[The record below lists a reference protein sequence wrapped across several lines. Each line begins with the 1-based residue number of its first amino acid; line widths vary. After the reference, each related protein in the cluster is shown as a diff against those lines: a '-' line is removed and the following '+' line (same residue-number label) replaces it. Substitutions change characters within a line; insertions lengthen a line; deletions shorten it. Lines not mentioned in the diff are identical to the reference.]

1 MAAIVVSS
9 ITNNYLALPKSS
21 PQRISMA
28 VWPTGGGAGSDDG
41 RKAQQCLL
49 GQPDFIVYGTTD
61 TNTAASPA
69 IDLTAQGVTF
79 PDGTQRI
86 IVAKARVADDN
97 GQGLVETKG
106 IVDGGSTPIV
116 VTDSADAD
124 PLVSGL
130 AGTPTLVMSVS
141 TANVILTAVGITD
154 VDCRWVI
161 EVYIGDAVPLAYIP
175 TT

>member
-9 ITNNYLALPKSS
+9 ITNNFLPIAKTS
-21 PQRISMA
+21 PQRISLA
-28 VWPTGGGAGSDDG
+28 LWPTGGNAGEGA
-41 RKAQQCLL
+41 KAQNALL
-49 GQPDFIVYGTTD
+49 GGPDFIVYGTTD
-61 TNTAASPA
+61 TTTNGTA

-86 IVAKARVADDN
+86 IVAKARIADDN
-97 GQGLVETKG
+97 GQGLVETKA
-106 IVDGGSTPIV
+106 IVDGGATPIV

-130 AGTPTLVMSVS
+130 AGTPTLILSVS
-141 TANVILTAVGITD
+141 TANVILSAVGILD

-161 EVYIGDAVPLAYIP
+161 EVYVGDAIPLAYIP

>member
-9 ITNNYLALPKSS
+9 IVNNYLPLPKSDLS
-21 PQRISMA
+21 RISMA
-28 VWPTGGGAGSDDG
+28 VWPTGGIPEQC
-41 RKAQQCLL
+41 RKAQAILL
-49 GQPDFIVYGTTD
+49 GEPDFRVHGTTD
-61 TNTAASPA
+61 TNTTGTAL
-69 IDLTAQGVTF
+69 DLTAQGVTF
-79 PDGTQRI
+79 PDATQRI
-86 IVAKARVADDN
+86 IVAKARIADDN

-161 EVYIGDAVPLAYIP
+161 DVFVGDAIPLAYIP

>member
-9 ITNNYLALPKSS
+9 VVNNYLSLSKTS

-28 VWPTGGGAGSDDG
+28 LWPTGANASDGA
-41 RKAQQCLL
+41 KAQNTLL
-49 GQPDFIVYGTTD
+49 GGPDFIVHGLTD
-61 TNTAASPA
+61 TNTTGTAL
-69 IDLTAQGVTF
+69 DLTAQGVTF
-79 PDGTQRI
+79 PDATQRI
-86 IVAKARVADDN
+86 IIARARIADDN
-97 GQGLVETKG
+97 GQGLVETKA
-106 IVDGGSTPIV
+106 IVDGGATPIV

-130 AGTPTLVMSVS
+130 AGTPTLVLSVS

-161 EVYIGDAVPLAYIP
+161 DVYVGDAIPLAYIA

>member
-9 ITNNYLALPKSS
+9 ITNNYLPLPKSS

-28 VWPTGGGAGSDDG
+28 VWPTSSVGEDC
-41 RKAQQCLL
+41 RKAQAGLL
-49 GQPDFIVYGTTD
+49 GQPDFIVEGTTD
-61 TNTAASPA
+61 TSTGTSTA

-86 IVAKARVADDN
+86 VRAIARVADND
-97 GQGLVETKG
+97 GQGLIESKS
-106 IVDGGSTPIV
+106 IVDGGATPIV
-116 VTDSADAD
+116 VTDSASAD

-130 AGTPTLVMSVS
+130 GGTPTLTLSVS
-141 TANVILTAVGITD
+141 TANVILTAVGILD

-161 EVYIGDAVPLAYIP
+161 EVYVGDAIPLAYIA